1 MPAIVT
7 TPVTGTFEKS
17 LCLNADVQQTKKN
30 QDLLSEDTHSKR
42 SSHIALESTQKSSSA
57 RCSCHPSLTNLRTLQ
72 LDEGCSPGRGQKVG
86 NTVFSARTSFSTG
99 GLYNLFA
106 ILPTE
111 EGNKDSNDQRS
122 ASLPSSSHFQ
132 SLMGASSQ
140 KKGCAFCGVLNAL
153 NGGPLVRC
161 QHCNM
166 VAYCGEEHQ
175 KFDWKRHK
183 PLCKTVQSQLS
194 RNANSI
200 VNHSTDVRFHLF
212 TPNSPPRTYLSP
224 DSPAKGTGGE
234 CASTSCSSSPSLC
247 DDSPKWA
254 IRANMNSSSALATV
268 PSDCMYEGHHYDS
281 PKWAIRA
288 NMNSSS
294 ALATVPSA
302 SPDCVLRCR
311 VDSRSDMQSP
321 HRLVDTSDPD
331 IQIIESRCSTRPQRV
346 TRKRPQNQ
354 LEMRPVKDHS
364 LNVAYQTTLQEHL
377 KTFAS
382 SGIAFNQHQA
392 VALRL
397 MTIAEHVIRGLNEYG
412 WALVDNFL
420 GLAHCH
426 HLYQEMEKLYLRGL
440 FSAGQL
446 MANKFGSHSQDI
458 RSDEIY
464 WFESGDERARDA
476 VTVRLLVSM
485 IDSIIVHFNGRIP
498 NKISG
503 RSRIKKQL
511 IVGFHE
517 DRVGNGE
524 DKELLIRHDPEVIAS
539 HLCGLVSM
547 HTDDDIS

>member
-1 MPAIVT
+1 MTIEVT
-7 TPVTGTFEKS
+7 ATGRIGRPRGEK
-17 LCLNADVQQTKKN
+17 L
-30 QDLLSEDTHSKR
+30 
-42 SSHIALESTQKSSSA
+42 
-57 RCSCHPSLTNLRTLQ
+57 LRTLQ

-175 KFDWKRHK
+175 DQKSAAIFSGNLTYSGLVHRTIPSLLAGWNMISLPTRDGKLQKFDWKRHK

-268 PSDCMYEGHHYDS
+268 PS
-281 PKWAIRA
+281 
-288 NMNSSS
+288 
-294 ALATVPSA
+294 A

-364 LNVAYQTTLQEHL
+364 LNVAYQHCLAIKAAAVDDIKITFAHSMLAAFKTTLQEHL

-426 HLYQEMEKLYLRGL
+426 HLYQ
-440 FSAGQL
+440 
-446 MANKFGSHSQDI
+446 
-458 RSDEIY
+458 
-464 WFESGDERARDA
+464 
-476 VTVRLLVSM
+476 
-485 IDSIIVHFNGRIP
+485 
-498 NKISG
+498 
-503 RSRIKKQL
+503 
-511 IVGFHE
+511 
-517 DRVGNGE
+517 
-524 DKELLIRHDPEVIAS
+524 
-539 HLCGLVSM
+539 
-547 HTDDDIS
+547 